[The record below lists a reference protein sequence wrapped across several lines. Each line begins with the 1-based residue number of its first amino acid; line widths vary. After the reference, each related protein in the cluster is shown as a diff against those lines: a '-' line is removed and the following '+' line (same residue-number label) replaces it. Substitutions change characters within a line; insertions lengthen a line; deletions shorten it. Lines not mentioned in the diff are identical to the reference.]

1 LIHSPSSKPIQFLGD
16 SLQVLQ
22 AFPETVRYRA
32 GFELRAVQN
41 GFEPTDWKP
50 MKTVGE
56 SVREIRL
63 RDKSG
68 AFRILYLATLP
79 DRVLV
84 LHAFQKKSQQ
94 TAETEIDLAKRR
106 LKAWRAAQ

>member
-1 LIHSPSSKPIQFLGD
+1 
-16 SLQVLQ
+16 
-22 AFPETVRYRA
+22 
-32 GFELRAVQN
+32 
-41 GFEPTDWKP
+41 

>member
-1 LIHSPSSKPIQFLGD
+1 
-16 SLQVLQ
+16 
-22 AFPETVRYRA
+22 
-32 GFELRAVQN
+32 
-41 GFEPTDWKP
+41 

-79 DRVLV
+79 DRILV

-94 TAETEIDLAKRR
+94 TAGTEIDLAKRR